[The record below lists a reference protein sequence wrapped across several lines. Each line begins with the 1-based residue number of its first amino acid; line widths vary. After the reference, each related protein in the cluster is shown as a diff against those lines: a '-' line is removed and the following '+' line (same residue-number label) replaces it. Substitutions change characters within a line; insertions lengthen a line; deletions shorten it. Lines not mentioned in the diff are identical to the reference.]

1 MVFFPMGGVLRGF
14 PADRSGFKTFNQ
26 VQSPPLKLS
35 GIKRRSEGFN
45 RRNIF
50 NISSIEP
57 LGPTQELGLR
67 GGFET
72 TSKYFLVRLTAN
84 PCAALP
90 NEKNPHL

>member
-1 MVFFPMGGVLRGF
+1 M
-14 PADRSGFKTFNQ
+14 
-26 VQSPPLKLS
+26 
-35 GIKRRSEGFN
+35 
-45 RRNIF
+45 NIF

-90 NEKNPHL
+90 NEKNPHF